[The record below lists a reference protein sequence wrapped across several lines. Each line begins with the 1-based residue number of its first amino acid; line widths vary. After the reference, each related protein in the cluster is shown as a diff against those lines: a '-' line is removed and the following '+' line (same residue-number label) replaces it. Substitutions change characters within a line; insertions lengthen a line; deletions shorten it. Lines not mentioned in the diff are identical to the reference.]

1 MTISFL
7 AANQI
12 KQALKSKCTGCGP
25 SYRNVVNYP
34 LAQFN
39 FRPTGKVED
48 NHINQKTFSPE
59 VSQTPHMRL

>member
-25 SYRNVVNYP
+25 SYRIVVDYP

-39 FRPTGKVED
+39 FRPTGKVG
-48 NHINQKTFSPE
+48 IITLIKKLSP
-59 VSQTPHMRL
+59 RK